1 MRRRPGSGPAAQA
14 FEERTGVK
22 APRVLLSTK
31 EYKKSLPVL
40 LGGALKL

>member
-1 MRRRPGSGPAAQA
+1 MFKIRVDFGKRGSK
-14 FEERTGVK
+14 VIVID
-22 APRVLLSTK
+22 PRVLLSTK